1 MDKTFDI
8 QLSTKQL
15 VSLQL
20 SSRKKNKISNDGASK
35 VADCNNIDESDTN
48 TRKKRG
54 ASTSLLVDV
63 FIKLKSGEK
72 SSPTLLNGSSGSI
85 ASSNNNN
92 DSSTNDNNNIVDTDT
107 ELVNHGVVDS
117 NVMDEEVEL
126 LQGKLHFCLICML
139 LSLFNLV

>member
-1 MDKTFDI
+1 MKKTFDI
-8 QLSTKQL
+8 QLSTEQL
-15 VSLQL
+15 VSLHL
-20 SSRKKNKISNDGASK
+20 SSRKINKIASK

-63 FIKLKSGEK
+63 FLKLTRGEK

-92 DSSTNDNNNIVDTDT
+92 DSSANDNIVDTDTDT
-107 ELVNHGVVDS
+107 ELVNHGDVDS
-117 NVMDEEVEL
+117 NGLDEEVEL
-126 LQGKLHFCLICML
+126 LKGARGAID
-139 LSLFNLV
+139 